1 MFASVL
7 VANRGEI
14 ACRVFRTAKRM
25 GLRTIAVYSEADVD
39 ALHVALAD
47 DAECI
52 GPAPAIESYLQ
63 IDKVI
68 NAALHAGAEAI
79 HPGYGFLA
87 ENAEF
92 AEACATASLVFVG
105 PPASAIRTMGSK
117 IASKQLMQEAG
128 VPVLPGYHG
137 DNQDADFLSEEAA
150 RVGFPLLIKASA
162 GGGGK
167 GMRLVSRADE
177 FATLLQG
184 AKREAAAAFGDDAV
198 LLERYLTSPKHIEV
212 QLMADTHGDVV
223 HLFER
228 DCSVQRRHQKVI
240 EEAPAPSVTSQLRDT
255 LGETAVMVAK
265 KVDYVGAGTVEF
277 LAEGDAFFFME
288 MNTRLQV
295 EHPVTEA
302 ITGLDLVEMQLRVA
316 AGEPLPLTQGDVS
329 MQGHAVEVRLYAE
342 NPSKGFLPS
351 TGTLMCF
358 AIPQSIRV
366 DTGVRAGDE
375 ISTHYDPMLAK
386 LIAHGEDRAAA
397 ISALSSAL
405 HGATV
410 AGVDHNLGYLRGL
423 LEHDA
428 FLAGNYSTGL
438 AATVHEEVVPDQQAA
453 FAALA
458 SVFVLNEHLAVDP
471 WDAYDGFRSN
481 LAERR
486 RVLLRQGKEDIAVD
500 VARDHVMVND
510 RRMELE
516 PIAAES
522 RPDSDTLATVDARL
536 DGHDMNAQ
544 VLRHASLL
552 YVMCGGHTERFIELT
567 DDLSRYQH
575 QALSHGGVMSPMPG
589 QVISVNVKAGDTV
602 TQGDVLVVVEA
613 MKMEHTITAPKSGTV
628 KHVACAA
635 GDRVEEGVELI
646 EFGGEAS

>member
-1 MFASVL
+1 
-7 VANRGEI
+7 
-14 ACRVFRTAKRM
+14 M

-47 DAECI
+47 DAVCI
-52 GPAPAIESYLQ
+52 GPAPAVESYLR
-63 IDKVI
+63 IDNVI
-68 NAALHAGAEAI
+68 NAALEAGADAI
-79 HPGYGFLA
+79 HPGYGFLS

-92 AEACATASLVFVG
+92 AEACLTAGLVFVG

-117 IASKQLMQEAG
+117 IASKQLMQDAG

-167 GMRLVSRADE
+167 GMRLVSRAEE
-177 FATLLQG
+177 FATQLQR
-184 AKREAAAAFGDDAV
+184 AQREAASAFGHDAV

-212 QLMADTHGDVV
+212 QLMADTHGGVLY
-223 HLFER
+223 LFER
-228 DCSVQRRHQKVI
+228 DCSIQRRHQKVI

-255 LGETAVMVAK
+255 LGQTAITAAK
-265 KVDYVGAGTVEF
+265 NVDYVGAGTVEF
-277 LAEGDAFFFME
+277 LVEGDAFFFME

-316 AGEPLPLTQGDVS
+316 AGEPLPVTHADVP

-342 NPSKGFLPS
+342 NPAKNFLPS
-351 TGTLMCF
+351 TGQLVWF
-358 AIPQSIRV
+358 ALPQNIRV

-375 ISTHYDPMLAK
+375 ISMHYDPMLAK

-397 ISALSSAL
+397 ISTLSRALD
-405 HGATV
+405 GAAV

-428 FLAGNYSTGL
+428 FLAGTYSTDF

-453 FAALA
+453 FATLA
-458 SVFVLNEHLAVDP
+458 SVFVLNEHRSFDP

-481 LAERR
+481 LGERR
-486 RVLLRQGKEDIAVD
+486 RVLLRQGTAEFEVD

-510 RRMELE
+510 RRMELAVE
-516 PIAAES
+516 HEDLLAEAIAAQS
-522 RPDSDTLATVDARL
+522 RDDSDTLASVDARV
-536 DGHDMNAQ
+536 DGHHMSGQ
-544 VLRHASLL
+544 VLRRASLL
-552 YVMCGGHTERFIELT
+552 YVMSGGHTERFIEQT
-567 DDLSRYQH
+567 DDLSRYQN
-575 QALSHGGVMSPMPG
+575 QTLSRGGVMSPMPG
-589 QVISVNVKAGDTV
+589 QVVSVNVTAGDTV
-602 TQGDVLVVVEA
+602 TQGDVLLVVEA
-613 MKMEHTITAPKSGTV
+613 MKMEHSLTAPQSGTV
-628 KHVACAA
+628 KHVACAV
-635 GDRVEEGVELI
+635 GDRVDEGVELV
-646 EFGGEAS
+646 EYD

>member
-14 ACRVFRTAKRM
+14 ACRVFRTAKRI

-63 IDKVI
+63 IDRVI

-92 AEACATASLVFVG
+92 AEACAAAGLVFVG

-117 IASKQLMQEAG
+117 IASKQLMQDTG

-137 DNQDADFLSEEAA
+137 DNQDAAFLSEEAA

-177 FATLLQG
+177 FVTHLQG
-184 AKREAAAAFGDDAV
+184 AKREAAAFGDDAV

-255 LGETAVMVAK
+255 LGQTAVMVAK

-277 LAEGDAFFFME
+277 LAEGDVFFFME

-316 AGEPLPLTQGDVS
+316 AGERLPLTQGDVS

-351 TGTLMCF
+351 TGTLMSF
-358 AIPQSIRV
+358 AMPQSIRV
-366 DTGVRAGDE
+366 DTGVRVGDE

-405 HGATV
+405 HSATV

-428 FLAGNYSTGL
+428 FLAGNYSTDL

-481 LAERR
+481 LAEHR
-486 RVLLRQGKEDIAVD
+486 RVLLRQGKEDIVVD

-516 PIAAES
+516 AIAAES

-544 VLRHASLL
+544 FFAP
-552 YVMCGGHTERFIELT
+552 RF
-567 DDLSRYQH
+567 
-575 QALSHGGVMSPMPG
+575 AAVC
-589 QVISVNVKAGDTV
+589 
-602 TQGDVLVVVEA
+602 
-613 MKMEHTITAPKSGTV
+613 
-628 KHVACAA
+628 HVRRAHRAIHRA
-635 GDRVEEGVELI
+635 NG
-646 EFGGEAS
+646 

>member
-63 IDKVI
+63 IDRVI

-92 AEACATASLVFVG
+92 AEACAAAGLVFVG

-117 IASKQLMQEAG
+117 IASKQLMQDAG

-137 DNQDADFLSEEAA
+137 DNQDAAFLSEEAA

-177 FATLLQG
+177 FVTHLQG

-255 LGETAVMVAK
+255 LGQTAVMVAK

-316 AGEPLPLTQGDVS
+316 AGERLPLTQGDVS

-351 TGTLMCF
+351 TGTLMSF
-358 AIPQSIRV
+358 AMPQSIRV
-366 DTGVRAGDE
+366 DTGVRVGDE

-405 HGATV
+405 HRATV

-428 FLAGNYSTGL
+428 FLAGNYSTDL

-486 RVLLRQGKEDIAVD
+486 RVLLRQGKEDIVVD

-516 PIAAES
+516 AIAAES

-544 VLRHASLL
+544 FLRHALLL

-567 DDLSRYQH
+567 DDLSRYQN
-575 QALSHGGVMSPMPG
+575 QALPHGGVMSPMPG

-635 GDRVEEGVELI
+635 GDRVEEGVELV